1 MRYRRLIFLGLVVA
15 IFLSV
20 REWFDRV
27 QEDVRDQEIIR
38 EDLGGNDA
46 HLGSWG
52 QANKNAIIQFRLK
65 RDGRFNYEV
74 VTRPDNDTIRHA
86 GWYNIN
92 SDFKLVAVSDNGDT
106 IINHG
111 VYLTQSANGKV
122 DVMNLVQNNDDTA
135 AMLFYRLKQ

>member
-1 MRYRRLIFLGLVVA
+1 MIYRRLIFLGLVVA

-20 REWFDRV
+20 RECYDRV
-27 QEDVRDQEIIR
+27 SEDVHDQEIIR
-38 EDLGGNDA
+38 EDLGDNDA

-74 VTRPDNDTIRHA
+74 VTRPDNDTIRHT
-86 GWYNIN
+86 GLYNIN
-92 SDFKLVAVSDNGDT
+92 SDLKLVAVSDNGDT

-111 VYLTQSANGKV
+111 VYLTRSANGKV
-122 DVMNLVQNNDDTA
+122 DVMNLTQNNADTA
-135 AMLFYRLKQ
+135 AMLFYRIKQ